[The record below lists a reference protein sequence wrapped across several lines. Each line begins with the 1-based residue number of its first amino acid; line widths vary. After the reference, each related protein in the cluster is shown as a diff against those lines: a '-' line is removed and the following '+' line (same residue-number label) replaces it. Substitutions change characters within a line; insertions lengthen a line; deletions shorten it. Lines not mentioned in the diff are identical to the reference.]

1 MKSPPS
7 EGIFFGFE
15 STLIVSNKDRTERL
29 YYTNG
34 VYYGPVIIGNFIS
47 GSGVVVCYNR
57 KHFISLS
64 YTNKQIM
71 ETIINEVNLMSSL
84 EKVLFIFWS
93 FCVISFC
100 LLLMGSVFIAVY
112 DKMRRMTSN
121 TPKSKFGQNIW
132 RYRI

>member
-1 MKSPPS
+1 VR
-7 EGIFFGFE
+7 GFFLGFE
-15 STLIVSNKDRTERL
+15 STLIVSNNDRTEKL

-34 VYYGPVIIGNFIS
+34 VYYGPVIIENFIS

>member
-1 MKSPPS
+1 
-7 EGIFFGFE
+7 
-15 STLIVSNKDRTERL
+15 
-29 YYTNG
+29 
-34 VYYGPVIIGNFIS
+34 
-47 GSGVVVCYNR
+47 
-57 KHFISLS
+57 
-64 YTNKQIM
+64 M
-71 ETIINEVNLMSSL
+71 ETIINEVNLMSSH
-84 EKVLFIFWS
+84 EKVLFTFWS